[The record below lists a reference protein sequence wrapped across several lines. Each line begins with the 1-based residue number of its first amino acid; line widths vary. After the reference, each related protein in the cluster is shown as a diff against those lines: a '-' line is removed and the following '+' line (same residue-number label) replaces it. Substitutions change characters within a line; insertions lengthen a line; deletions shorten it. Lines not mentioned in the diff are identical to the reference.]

1 MNRPIGIID
10 SGVGGLTVAREVARQ
25 LPKEKMIYIGDT
37 ARCPYG
43 PRPVHEVKQFTWEM
57 IHHLQQENIKM
68 LIIACNTAAAVV
80 LEEVKEHLDI
90 PVIGVVQPG
99 AITALKL
106 TKSDHVA
113 VIGTEGTI
121 ASGAYPR
128 ALHAINEGV
137 HVQSLACPPFV
148 PLVEQGICEG
158 EEALSIVRRTLR
170 PLTGSFF
177 DTMILGC
184 THYPLLAEVIQ
195 EVVGDD
201 IRLISSGDE
210 TASEASTI
218 LNFHEM
224 LHTDMSFPEHTFYTT
239 GQVEHF
245 RMIADRW
252 LDDTASDV
260 RSISLEQTD
269 RAHSKKV
276 L

>member
-10 SGVGGLTVAREVARQ
+10 SGVGGLTVAREIARQ

-43 PRPVHEVKQFTWEM
+43 PRPVHEVRQFTWEM
-57 IHHLQQENIKM
+57 IDRLQQENIKM
-68 LIIACNTAAAVV
+68 LVIACNTAAAVV

-106 TKSDHVA
+106 TRTDHVA
-113 VIGTEGTI
+113 VIGTQGTI

-128 ALHAINEGV
+128 ALHAINEDV

-148 PLVEQGICEG
+148 PLVEQGICKG
-158 EEALSIVRRTLR
+158 EEALSIVRQTLQ
-170 PLTGSFF
+170 PLTEDSSF
-177 DTMILGC
+177 DTLILGC

-195 EVVGDD
+195 EVVGSE

-218 LNFHEM
+218 LNFNDM
-224 LHTDMSFPEHTFYTT
+224 LHTDTAFPNHTFYTT
-239 GQVEHF
+239 GRVDHF
-245 RMIADRW
+245 RMIADHW
-252 LDDTASDV
+252 LDDTTSDV
-260 RSISLEQTD
+260 RSISLEKT
-269 RAHSKKV
+269 H
-276 L
+276 